1 MKKVKLFFSCLFSIW
16 INGFVA
22 GFPIWTV
29 RRLFYRMAGMKIG
42 KGARI
47 GRHTQVSKPR
57 NIVIGERT
65 VINSDCYLD
74 GRGGLTIENDCSIS
88 RYSKIITESHM
99 KNSGIFESFRRP
111 VTIRH
116 HVWLGMNAMIL
127 YGSDI
132 GARSIIGAG
141 CVFKGKSDE
150 DCIWVGNPAKLIGK
164 RELEAEYKKDYKAFF
179 I

>member
-1 MKKVKLFFSCLFSIW
+1 MKKIKLFFSCLFTLW

-22 GFPIWTV
+22 GFPSWTV
-29 RRLFYRMAGMKIG
+29 RKLLYRLAGMKIG

-47 GRHTQVSKPR
+47 GRHTQVSVPKK
-57 NIVIGERT
+57 IEIGERT
-65 VINSDCYLD
+65 IINADCYLD
-74 GRGGLTIENDCSIS
+74 GRGGLTIENDCTIS
-88 RYSKIITESHM
+88 RFSKIITESHH
-99 KNSGIFESFRRP
+99 KNSGTFEPFRIP
-111 VTIRH
+111 VVIRH
-116 HVWLGMNAMIL
+116 HVWLGMNAMVL

-141 CVFKGKSDE
+141 CVYKGTCEE

-164 RELEAEYKKDYKAFF
+164 RELETEYKKEYRAFF